1 MTELDL
7 FESIGNV
14 NDQAVEMA
22 QKPLRSRRRLI
33 IEISSLAA
41 CAMFA
46 CAAVMLLGNMN
57 QNNSALVSGDGSGIV
72 PAVSENST
80 VSENSQVSENAPV
93 QEDSS
98 DSALEQITLNVYYI
112 REGKLEQ
119 KTVTA
124 DASPEIVFDL
134 WKQENHIGGEVRF
147 ISAKI
152 DDNGTVEYSELDGME
167 TATYTVGDY
176 FIYTLTVS
184 KELEQYYD
192 SIGKELLLESL
203 KKTMTGMYEMEFD
216 EYHFVLSDGTEN
228 SGTGSSTADPDAAA
242 YDDQDRILE

>member
-1 MTELDL
+1 MTELHL

-41 CAMFA
+41 CAVFA

-72 PAVSENST
+72 PAVSENS
-80 VSENSQVSENAPV
+80 QVSENAPV

-98 DSALEQITLNVYYI
+98 DSALEQITLNVYYV

-152 DDNGTVEYSELDGME
+152 DDNGTVKYSELDGME

-192 SIGKELLLESL
+192 SIGEELLLESL
-203 KKTMTGMYEMEFD
+203 KKAMTGMYEMEFD

-228 SGTGSSTADPDAAA
+228 SGTGSSTADPDTAA
-242 YDDQDRILE
+242 YDDPDRILE

>member
-1 MTELDL
+1 MTELHL

-41 CAMFA
+41 CAVFA

-72 PAVSENST
+72 PAVSENS
-80 VSENSQVSENAPV
+80 QVSENAPV

-98 DSALEQITLNVYYI
+98 DSALEQITLNVYYV

-134 WKQENHIGGEVRF
+134 WKQENHLLIGRKC
-147 ISAKI
+147 S
-152 DDNGTVEYSELDGME
+152 M
-167 TATYTVGDY
+167 
-176 FIYTLTVS
+176 
-184 KELEQYYD
+184 
-192 SIGKELLLESL
+192 
-203 KKTMTGMYEMEFD
+203 
-216 EYHFVLSDGTEN
+216 
-228 SGTGSSTADPDAAA
+228 
-242 YDDQDRILE
+242 